1 MAYNEKTS
9 KRISNALM
17 KKGIEFEEKKMFG
30 GIAFMIKGKM
40 SVGVMKDDLTVRV
53 IEEKYEKALSDQ
65 AAREM
70 DFTGRPL
77 KGFLYVNE
85 SGFKT
90 EKALSKW
97 IDLGI
102 DFVNCLKINK
112 KKK

>member
-1 MAYNEKTS
+1 MSYNEKTS
-9 KRISNALM
+9 ERISNTLM

-30 GIAFMIKGKM
+30 GISFMIKGKM

-53 IEEKYEKALSDQ
+53 TEEKFKKALSDPS
-65 AAREM
+65 AREM

-90 EKALSKW
+90 EKALNKW

-102 DFVNCLKINK
+102 NFVDNLKIGKYK
-112 KKK
+112 K